1 MGESRPNILYL
12 NSHDTGRYVQPYGHA
27 VRTPHIQ
34 RLAEEGVLF
43 RNAFCAGPTCSPSR
57 AGLLTGQSAHSSGML
72 GLAHRGWS
80 LHDYGHVLLHTL
92 REYGYTSH
100 HAGVQHI
107 RHYAEKEAWKQI
119 GFDERLDGREYE
131 AARSFLERRP
141 RQPFYLEVGFGL
153 THRPFA
159 LPLDPQDDPRFVAP
173 PPCLPDA
180 PQTRE
185 DFAHFRTEAAEL
197 DRRIGEVLAAL
208 DRSGLADNTLVICT
222 TDHGIAFPLM
232 KCNLTDHGI
241 GVMLILRGPG
251 PFTGG
256 AVVDGLVSQIDLFPT
271 ICDYLGIPRPG
282 WLEGVSFLPLVTGEA
297 DHVREA
303 VFSEVTYHA
312 AFEPQRCV
320 RTTRYKYI
328 RRYDQRSRVVLPNCD
343 DSPSKDLLL
352 ASGWRELPRDQEML
366 FDLVFDPQEAHNI
379 VNEPRVADVLQGLR
393 ARLDAWMAETG
404 DPLAVGPAPR
414 PDGIIVNDPDG
425 LSPSDPAVTVGA

>member
-1 MGESRPNILYL
+1 
-12 NSHDTGRYVQPYGHA
+12 
-27 VRTPHIQ
+27 
-34 RLAEEGVLF
+34 
-43 RNAFCAGPTCSPSR
+43 
-57 AGLLTGQSAHSSGML
+57 
-72 GLAHRGWS
+72 
-80 LHDYGHVLLHTL
+80 
-92 REYGYTSH
+92 
-100 HAGVQHI
+100 
-107 RHYAEKEAWKQI
+107 
-119 GFDERLDGREYE
+119 
-131 AARSFLERRP
+131 
-141 RQPFYLEVGFGL
+141 VGFGL